1 MNSSK
6 FSQTESKRNK
16 TRRLRLLAV
25 LYPAKVSCQLWT
37 NQLKSMKSNESS
49 TASIFLLQ
57 FFEFNENETILDYRQ
72 ITT

>member
-6 FSQTESKRNK
+6 FSLTESKRNK
-16 TRRLRLLAV
+16 TRRLRLLVV
-25 LYPAKVSCQLWT
+25 LYPAKASCQLWT
-37 NQLKSMKSNESS
+37 NQLKSMKGNESS

-57 FFEFNENETILDYRQ
+57 FFEFNENETILDYKQ

>member
-6 FSQTESKRNK
+6 FSLTESKRNK
-16 TRRLRLLAV
+16 TRRLRLPVV
-25 LYPAKVSCQLWT
+25 LYPAKASCQLWT

-57 FFEFNENETILDYRQ
+57 FFEFNENETILDYKQ
-72 ITT
+72 ITI